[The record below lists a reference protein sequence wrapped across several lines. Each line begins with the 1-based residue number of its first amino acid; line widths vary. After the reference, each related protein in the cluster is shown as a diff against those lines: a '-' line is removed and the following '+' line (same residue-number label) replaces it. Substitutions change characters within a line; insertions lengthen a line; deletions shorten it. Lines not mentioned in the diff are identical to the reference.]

1 MLRSLSL
8 RMRIFLFFAALAM
21 GNLGALLAG
30 LLYGYERL
38 QEAPPVLNALIV
50 GGMITGSLTLGL
62 IIWVW
67 LLFDEHVAKPI
78 ERLAG
83 GLRASTETDVN
94 AELDK
99 LPTQYLG
106 DLGHAAADVTRRLTE
121 TRSALAEAVARE
133 TTRLSAEKERL
144 ESLLA
149 DVPVGVLLCSPDHQ
163 LVFYN
168 GQALGL
174 LGHLEAGQTP
184 GLDRTLFDYLNASPI
199 LHAYHRLLETDD
211 PDAASDILCATH
223 GDGRMLSARM
233 RLLAEASASST
244 GMRPGY
250 VLTLRDITADLGRQ
264 TSLDALVTRFFEQLQ
279 GPATTLQT
287 LTEVVCRQTS
297 NEDLCALQQEVHALT
312 TSLRELSQQHEHHA
326 KQHGPQWLTRARDMA
341 SSVQAHVVHAG
352 FKLRKHADDLV
363 LHCNGFELATLLG
376 LLAQKLA
383 SDRTDLRLRIHE
395 EGAGALIVLDW
406 DGPPLRIDQLD
417 NWLTEPILSIG
428 SGDLTG
434 HHILARHATQSWP
447 EAYEMKRP
455 RLCMPLAH
463 AHHAQKRP
471 APIPRAVVYDFE
483 LLSKAHTADILHCDL
498 KDLVYV
504 VFDTETTGLL
514 PNKGDEIVQIAAVRI
529 VNGRRID
536 TEIFDTLVNPGR
548 SIPHSST
555 QIHGITESMVADAPT
570 LLDVGPR
577 FHNFIKDAVLVAHNA
592 PFDMAFLRRHEAAMG
607 CSFDNPVLDTV
618 LLSAVL
624 FGQSENHSLDA
635 LTHRLGITITEE
647 ARHTAIGDTL
657 ATADVFL
664 ILMAALKA
672 RGLTTFGQVLTEVR
686 KHSRLLRDLNG

>member
-8 RMRIFLFFAALAM
+8 RLRVFLFFAALAV

-30 LLYGYERL
+30 LFYGYRRL
-38 QEAPPVLNALIV
+38 DDPSVLNALII
-50 GGMITGSLTLGL
+50 GGVVAGCLILGL
-62 IIWVW
+62 ISWVW
-67 LLFDEHVAKPI
+67 LLFDENVAKPI

-83 GLRASTETDVN
+83 GLRARTDTDVVT
-94 AELDK
+94 ELDSQ
-99 LPTQYLG
+99 PAQYLG
-106 DLGHAAADVTRRLTE
+106 DLGTAAADVTRRLTE

-133 TTRLSAEKERL
+133 TTRLSTEKERL

-174 LGHLEAGQTP
+174 LGHPEAGQTP
-184 GLDRTLFDYLNASPI
+184 GLDRTLFDYLNTTPI
-199 LHAYHRLLETDD
+199 LHAYNRLLETDD
-211 PDAASDILCATH
+211 PDAASDILCATR

-233 RLLAEASASST
+233 RLLADASASST

-264 TSLDALVTRFFEQLQ
+264 VSLDALVTRFFEELQ

-287 LTEVVCRQTS
+287 LTEVLCDQAS
-297 NEDLCALQQEVHALT
+297 DHALCALKHEVHTLT
-312 TSLRELSQQHEHHA
+312 TTLRDLSQQHERHIEH
-326 KQHGPQWLTRARDMA
+326 HGPQWLTRARDMA
-341 SSVQAHVVHAG
+341 ASVQAHVSNAG
-352 FKLRKHADDLV
+352 FGLRKEADDLI

-383 SDRTDLRLRIHE
+383 VERTDLGLHIHE
-395 EGAGALIVLDW
+395 EGAGALILLDW

-417 NWLTEPILSIG
+417 GWLAEPMNIG

-434 HHILARHATQSWP
+434 HRILARHATQAWP
-447 EAYEMKRP
+447 EAHGLQRP
-455 RLCMPLAH
+455 RLCLPLAH

-483 LLSKAHTADILHCDL
+483 LLSKARTAEIVNCALE
-498 KDLVYV
+498 DLVYV
-504 VFDTETTGLL
+504 VFDTETTGLM
-514 PNKGDEIVQIAAVRI
+514 PTKGDEIVQIAAVRI
-529 VNGRRID
+529 VNSRRID

-548 SIPHSST
+548 PIPHSST

-577 FHNFIKDAVLVAHNA
+577 FHRFTKGAVLVAHNA

-624 FGQSENHSLDA
+624 FGQSESHSLDA

-664 ILMAALKA
+664 MLMAALKA
-672 RGLTTFGQVLTEVR
+672 RGLTTFGQVLAEVR